1 MKCIC
6 AIILYLGLVNLN
18 LLDSHAPE
26 SLVLQSRP
34 GFSRQ
39 GRLYFTV
46 RCPFYLTDG
55 ANIRLRGGYDSTK
68 SMVVASKLGD
78 EVKTGKELSVDSFWN
93 SRGLSDVAPWMISD
107 LDQKRQNKTLTSFEA
122 DLDNLLI
129 LERKLQRNK
138 KLRLQYNGSVLEQEV
153 QQTEANLDALYSRIA
168 AAEAGNQARAVT
180 DLRQA
185 AENAL
190 RRRDAL
196 ARLQREV
203 AMERR
208 YGRVKQVVLRDDK
221 GRAELTVREHSR
233 WLDLVDGPGMDDGT
247 APHHSRRRLC
257 VNCVKQLRR
266 QRGDSGADCAAA
278 AVAAMAVAAA
288 VAQWQSG
295 SWGCW
300 KAT

>member
-26 SLVLQSRP
+26 ALVLQSRP
-34 GFSRQ
+34 GFSYQ
-39 GRLYFTV
+39 GRLAFTV
-46 RCPFYLTDG
+46 RCPFYVNDG
-55 ANIRLRGGYDSTK
+55 VNIRLRGGHDSTK
-68 SMVVASKLGD
+68 SMVVASQLGD
-78 EVKTGKELSVDSFWN
+78 EAKTGKELSVDSFWN
-93 SRGLSDVAPWMISD
+93 TRGMSDVTPWMISD
-107 LDQKRQNKTLTSFEA
+107 LDQKRQNKTLSSFEA

-266 QRGDSGADCAAA
+266 
-278 AVAAMAVAAA
+278 
-288 VAQWQSG
+288 
-295 SWGCW
+295 
-300 KAT
+300 